1 VGALIE
7 SPDAQVVWRNDM
19 NMITRLAAGA
29 ALAMAMT
36 MGAAAPAMAQESS
49 YKPGSVFEL
58 SYIEVLPGQFENYMD
73 YLSDRWKKSNE
84 FLKKEGV
91 VLSYRVLAINN
102 ARDGEPTLVLLIEYK
117 DYTTNAQKD
126 AIGKKLNE
134 YMSQT
139 DRSSETASAARGKM
153 REQKGSIE
161 LQELVL
167 K

>member
-1 VGALIE
+1 MVVLIE
-7 SPDAQVVWRNDM
+7 SPNAQEDWRNHM
-19 NMITRLAAGA
+19 KLITRLAAGA
-29 ALAMAMT
+29 ALAMART
-36 MGAAAPAMAQESS
+36 MGATAPALAQESS

-58 SYIEVLPGQFENYMD
+58 SYIKVLPGEFENYMD

-102 ARDGEPTLVLLIEYK
+102 PRDGEPNLVLLIEYK
-117 DYTTNAQKD
+117 DYATNAQKD
-126 AIGKKLNE
+126 AVGKKVNE
-134 YMSQT
+134 FMAQT

-153 REQKGSIE
+153 REQKGSVE
-161 LQELVL
+161 LQELIL

>member
-1 VGALIE
+1 
-7 SPDAQVVWRNDM
+7 M
-19 NMITRLAAGA
+19 KMITRLAAGA
-29 ALAMAMT
+29 ALAMALT

-117 DYTTNAQKD
+117 DYATNAQKE
-126 AIGKKLNE
+126 AVGKKLNE
-134 YMSQT
+134 FMTQT

>member
-1 VGALIE
+1 MGALIE
-7 SPDAQVVWRNDM
+7 SPDAQVDWRNDM
-19 NMITRLAAGA
+19 KMITRLAAGA
-29 ALAMAMT
+29 ALVMAMT

-49 YKPGSVFEL
+49 YKPGSVFEV

-102 ARDGEPTLVLLIEYK
+102 ARDGEPTLMLMIEYK
-117 DYTTNAQKD
+117 DYATNAQKD

-134 YMSQT
+134 YMTQT

>member
-1 VGALIE
+1 MGALME
-7 SPDAQVVWRNDM
+7 SPDAQVDWRNDM

-102 ARDGEPTLVLLIEYK
+102 ARDGEPTLVLMIEYK

-134 YMSQT
+134 YMTQT

>member
-1 VGALIE
+1 MAALIE
-7 SPDAQVVWRNDM
+7 SPDAQVDWRNDM
-19 NMITRLAAGA
+19 KMITRLAAGA
-29 ALAMAMT
+29 ALAIAMT

-58 SYIEVLPGQFENYMD
+58 SYIKVMPGEFENYMD

-102 ARDGEPTLVLLIEYK
+102 AREGEPSLVLLIEYK
-117 DYTTNAQKD
+117 DYATNAQKD
-126 AIGKKLNE
+126 AVGKKLNE
-134 YMSQT
+134 FMAQT
-139 DRSSETASAARGKM
+139 DRSSQAASAARRKM
-153 REQKGSIE
+153 REQRGSME
-161 LQELVL
+161 LQELIL